1 MKKLIFYYCLF
12 CLLAV
17 ACPRLAAQNIT
28 FKHLSTDN
36 GLSQIS
42 VNDIY
47 VDEHNLIWIGTR
59 EGLNCYDG
67 NDITIYRLEKDNPF
81 SLFSNHVLRITG
93 DRKGCLYVL
102 CMDGVTRFDMDTRRF
117 TTLLSGKID
126 AITYHEGL
134 YIACG
139 NEIFHYNEATS
150 NFDSYF
156 RLPVENGNISSLFLD
171 SSGRFWIGT
180 EHEGLYCLSSHKK
193 LQHTI
198 SGQRI
203 SSVYEDVSHRIWV
216 GTWDSGVF
224 LLEKN
229 GNIRNLKSGISH
241 EMYVLSSNFVRC
253 FEEDNKGRMW
263 IGTEAGLDCL
273 DLQSGK
279 STHYTEGDRP
289 YGLTHSSVW
298 CMRKDAQGTI
308 WAGTYFGGVNYFNPE
323 YAIYRFFRQA
333 SEPQKGLSS
342 PVVGNML
349 EDKRGNIWICTEG
362 GGLNVFNPAKG
373 TFQWFTHHSSSN
385 SISHNNVKA
394 IWYDEAED
402 CMWLGLHLG
411 GINKLDIKTGL
422 FTVFRKVEGDHT
434 TIPSDIVRDIV
445 PYKDSLV
452 VATQSGVCLF
462 SRATGK
468 CRQLFQSYKEG
479 KLIRMVADLEFD
491 KNGVLWMAV
500 TGEGVFSY
508 DFETGALTHYA
519 HRRGEVGIS
528 NNNVN
533 SIYCDSENKI
543 WFCTS
548 GSGLDCLDR
557 KTGKFRNYDVANSGF
572 PGDCIYKVCEGDH
585 KELLMIT
592 NQGFSRFDYKKGKI
606 HNYLS
611 ENGFPLNSVN
621 ENALFMSSKK
631 EVFLGGTSGM
641 VMFALNSLNYRP
653 KPYHLMWT
661 RLVVNGKEIDVDDAS
676 GILSHELNNTSRITL
691 KADQNMFSIYFST
704 SNYIPENREE
714 MEYLLDGFSKEWTKV
729 REQPVI
735 TYTNLN
741 PGTYTLWVRSSNPD
755 SLSKP
760 ISMQIVVKPPF
771 YASEWAFLVYVLLV
785 GGIVYYLMR
794 MYQSRVKLQASLT
807 YEQRH
812 LQDIERLNQNKLR
825 FFTSISHEFRT
836 PLTLILGQLEKLM
849 QMPQLAPS
857 VYSTVLLAY
866 KSGVQLKELIGEL
879 LDFRKQEQ
887 GKMKLKV
894 SRMNLVNFLNETYL
908 LFQPYAESKRIQLEF
923 HKSQDDIELWFDW
936 KQMRKVINNLL
947 SNAVKHVPSE
957 GKIVLEVGVT
967 DTEAWFSVEDNGSG
981 ILPAD
986 IDKIFDRFYQSSVDT
1001 EINAGT
1007 GIGLALTKGIVEL
1020 HHGKISVESVKGSG
1034 AKFTVRI
1041 PLGNA
1046 LYSPDEIIEAADGAV
1061 ISQLTFDEQKRE
1073 LATEFSKEEDMV
1085 TTEGL
1090 VGGKDGFRPRI
1101 LIVEDNA
1108 SIRNMLAELFQG
1120 LYDVTTAVDGQDAL
1134 DKVAEVSP
1142 HIVLSDVLMPRMSG
1156 IELVKQLKGNL
1167 DTCHIPVVLLTA
1179 RTEIEQNLE
1188 GLKIGADDYITKP
1201 FDSRLLVFRC
1211 NNLVNNRRK
1220 LQEYFTKQP
1229 TVETPVLATNPLDKE
1244 FLDEVIAVF
1253 EQHLDD
1259 SDFTIDMLAQKMLVS
1274 RTRMYAKIKAITG
1287 QTPNDFFITL
1297 RLKKAAFLLRN
1308 NPELNVTQI
1317 SDQTGFSSPR
1327 YFSKLFKKAYQLT
1340 PMAYRQ
1346 GEE

>member
-1 MKKLIFYYCLF
+1 MKKLSFYYFLF
-12 CLLAV
+12 GLLTI
-17 ACPRLAAQNIT
+17 CFSQLAAQNIT

-47 VDEHNLIWIGTR
+47 VDENNLIWIGTR

-67 NDITIYRLEKDNPF
+67 NGISIYRLEKDNPY
-81 SLFSNHVLRITG
+81 SLFSNQLLRIAG
-93 DRKGCLYVL
+93 DRKGHLYLL
-102 CMDGVTRFDMDTRRF
+102 CMDGVACLDMDTRRF
-117 TTLLSGKID
+117 TTLFNGKVD
-126 AITYHEGL
+126 AIAYHEGL

-139 NEIFHYNEATS
+139 SEVFRYNEKTS
-150 NFDSYF
+150 DFKSYF
-156 RLPVENGNISSLFLD
+156 RLPLESGNISFLFWD
-171 SSGRFWIGT
+171 SSKRFWIGT
-180 EHEGLYCLSSHKK
+180 ERDGLYCLSGNKELSHP
-193 LQHTI
+193 I
-198 SGQRI
+198 GGERI
-203 SSVYEDVSHRIWV
+203 SSVYEDSLHRIWV
-216 GTWDSGVF
+216 GTWTSGLYF
-224 LLEKN
+224 LDKAGMLKN
-229 GNIRNLKSGISH
+229 IKAGVQDGH
-241 EMYVLSSNFVRC
+241 ALSSNFVRC
-253 FEEDNKGRMW
+253 FEEDNKGCMW
-263 IGTEAGLDCL
+263 VGTEAGLDCL
-273 DLQSGK
+273 DLQTGIF
-279 STHYTEGDRP
+279 THYTEGERP

-298 CMRKDAQGTI
+298 CMKKDAQGTI

-323 YAIYRFFRQA
+323 YAIYHLFRQA
-333 SEPQKGLSS
+333 SEPSKGLSS
-342 PVVGNML
+342 PIVGNMI
-349 EDKRGNIWICTEG
+349 EDKRGDIWICTEG
-362 GGLNVFNPAKG
+362 GGLNVFHPKEE
-373 TFQWFTHHSSSN
+373 TFRWYTHHSSAN

-394 IWYDEAED
+394 IWYDERED
-402 CMWLGLHLG
+402 CIWLGLHLG
-411 GINKLDIKTGL
+411 GINKLDIKTGK
-422 FTVFRKVEGDHT
+422 FTVYRKIDGDKE

-462 SRATGK
+462 SRVTGK
-468 CRQLFQSYKEG
+468 CRQLFQSHKEG
-479 KLIRMVADLEFD
+479 RLIRMVADLEFD
-491 KNGVLWMAV
+491 KHGVLWMAV

-508 DFETGALTHYA
+508 DFKTDCLTHYVYRKGQA
-519 HRRGEVGIS
+519 GIS

-533 SIYCDSENKI
+533 SIFCDSENKI

-548 GSGLDCLDR
+548 GSGLDCLDQQ
-557 KTGKFRNYDVANSGF
+557 TGTFRNYDVASSGLL
-572 PGDCIYKVCEGDH
+572 GDCIYKVCEGDSS
-585 KELLMIT
+585 KLLMIT
-592 NQGFSRFDYKKGKI
+592 NQGFSYFDYRRGTI
-606 HNYLS
+606 RNYLA

-621 ENALFMSSKK
+621 ENALFMSREK

-661 RLVVNGKEIDVDDAS
+661 RLVVNGKEIEVNDAS
-676 GILSHELNNTSRITL
+676 GILAHELNHTSRITL

-704 SNYIPENREE
+704 SNYVPENKEQ
-714 MEYLLDGFSKEWTKV
+714 MEYLLEGFSKEWTKV
-729 REQPVI
+729 REQPMI

-741 PGTYTLWVRSSNPD
+741 PGTYTLWVRSSNPE

-771 YASEWAFLVYVLLV
+771 YASGWAFLVYVLLA
-785 GGIVYYLMR
+785 GGVVFYLMR
-794 MYQSRVKLQASLT
+794 MYQSRVKLRASLT

-849 QMPQLAPS
+849 QMPQLSPS

-866 KSGVQLKELIGEL
+866 KSGMQLKELIGEL

-894 SRMNLVNFLNETYL
+894 SQMNLVNFLNETYL
-908 LFQPYAESKRIQLEF
+908 LFQPYAESKHIHFEF
-923 HKSQDDIELWFDW
+923 HKQQDDIELWFDW

-947 SNAVKHVPSE
+947 SNAVKHVPSQ
-957 GKIVLEVGVT
+957 GRIVMEVGTT
-967 DTEAWFSVEDNGSG
+967 DSEAWFSVEDNGSG

-986 IDKIFDRFYQSSVDT
+986 IDKIFDRFYQSSADT
-1001 EINAGT
+1001 ELNAGT

-1020 HHGKISVESVKGSG
+1020 HHGKISVESVQGEG
-1034 AKFTVRI
+1034 AKFMVRI
-1041 PLGNA
+1041 PLGKE
-1046 LYSPDEIIEAADGAV
+1046 LYKQDEIIEASEGAI
-1061 ISQLTFDEQKRE
+1061 ISQLTLDEQKKE
-1073 LATEFSKEEDMV
+1073 LATEFSDSENIE
-1085 TTEGL
+1085 EGL

-1101 LIVEDNA
+1101 LIVEDNE
-1108 SIRNMLAELFQG
+1108 SIRHMLAELFEG
-1120 LYDVTTAVDGQDAL
+1120 LYEVTTAVDGQDAL
-1134 DKVAEVSP
+1134 EKVNEVSP

-1229 TVETPVLATNPLDKE
+1229 TVDTPVLATNPLDKE
-1244 FLDEVIAVF
+1244 FLDEVIKVF

-1259 SDFTIDMLAQKMLVS
+1259 SDFTIDMLAQQMLVS

>member
-1 MKKLIFYYCLF
+1 MKNLIVYCFLF
-12 CLLAV
+12 SVLV
-17 ACPRLAAQNIT
+17 MGFPRLAAQNIT
-28 FKHLSTDN
+28 FQHLSTDN

-47 VDEHNLIWIGTR
+47 VDENNLIWIGTR

-67 NDITIYRLEKDNPF
+67 NDITIYRLEKNNPF
-81 SLFSNHVLRITG
+81 SLFSNHVVRIAG
-93 DRKGCLYVL
+93 DRKGHLYLL
-102 CMDGVTRFDMDTRRF
+102 CMDGVACLDMDTRRF
-117 TTLLSGKID
+117 TTLLSGKVD
-126 AITYHEGL
+126 AMAYHNGL

-139 NEIFHYNEATS
+139 NEILRYDERTAHFT
-150 NFDSYF
+150 SYF
-156 RLPVENGNISSLFLD
+156 RLPSVNGNISCLYLD
-171 SSGRFWIGT
+171 SSSRFWVGT
-180 EHEGLYCLSSHKK
+180 ERDGLYCLQAGKK
-193 LQHTI
+193 LSHVI
-198 SGQRI
+198 SRQRI
-203 SSVYEDVSHRIWV
+203 SSVYEDSSRRIWI
-216 GTWDSGVF
+216 GTWNSGLF
-224 LLEKN
+224 LLEK
-229 GNIRNLKSGISH
+229 GGMKNIKADGKNQQ
-241 EMYVLSSNFVRC
+241 YALSSNFVRC
-253 FEEDNKGRMW
+253 FEEDNKGSMW
-263 IGTEAGLDCL
+263 IGTESGLDCL
-273 DLQSGK
+273 NLRAG
-279 STHYTEGDRP
+279 TLVHYTEGEQP

-333 SEPQKGLSS
+333 DSPSKGLSS
-342 PVVGNML
+342 PVVGNMI
-349 EDKRGNIWICTEG
+349 EDKHGNIWICTEG
-362 GGLNVFNPAKG
+362 GGLNRFDSQTG
-373 TFQWFTHHSSSN
+373 SFQWYTHHAQAN

-394 IWYDEAED
+394 IWYDEAAD
-402 CMWLGLHLG
+402 CIWLGLHLG
-411 GINKLDIKTGL
+411 GINKLDIKTGR
-422 FTVFRKVEGDHT
+422 FTVFRKVEGDKES
-434 TIPSDIVRDIV
+434 IPSDIVRDIV

-462 SRATGK
+462 SRLTGK
-468 CRQLFQSYKEG
+468 CRQLFQSHKEG

-491 KNGVLWMAV
+491 KKGILWMAV

-508 DFETGALTHYA
+508 DFKHDALAHYVYQK
-519 HRRGEVGIS
+519 GKPGIS

-533 SIYCDSENKI
+533 SIFCDSENKI

-548 GSGLDCLDR
+548 GSGLDCLDQQTR
-557 KTGKFRNYDVANSGF
+557 TFRNYDVASSGF
-572 PGDCIYKVCEGDH
+572 PGDCVYKVCEGPG

-592 NQGFSRFDYKKGKI
+592 NQGFSCFDYRKGII

-621 ENALFMSSKK
+621 ENALFMSREK

-641 VMFALNSLNYRP
+641 VMFALKSLNYRS
-653 KPYHLMWT
+653 KPYHIMWT
-661 RLVVNGKEIDVDDAS
+661 RLVVNGKEIEVNDAS
-676 GILSHELNNTSRITL
+676 GILSHELNHTSRIIL

-704 SNYIPENREE
+704 SNYIPENRED
-714 MEYLLDGFSKEWTKV
+714 MEYLLEGFSKEWTKV

-741 PGTYTLWVRSSNPD
+741 SGTYTLWVRSSNPD

-760 ISMQIVVKPPF
+760 ISMEIVVKPPF
-771 YASEWAFLVYVLLV
+771 YASVWASLIYLLLAA
-785 GGIVYYLMR
+785 GLVYYLMR

-849 QMPQLAPS
+849 QMPQLSPS
-857 VYSTVLLAY
+857 MYSTVLLAY

-894 SRMNLVNFLNETYL
+894 SRMNLVSFLNETYL
-908 LFQPYAESKRIQLEF
+908 LFQPYAESKQIHLEF

-947 SNAVKHVPSE
+947 SNAIKHVSLK
-957 GKIVLEVGVT
+957 GRIVIEVGVT
-967 DTEAWFSVEDNGSG
+967 EKEAWFSVEDNGTG
-981 ILPAD
+981 ILPED
-986 IDKIFDRFYQSSVDT
+986 IDKIFDRFYQSSADT
-1001 EINAGT
+1001 ELNAGT

-1020 HHGKISVESVKGSG
+1020 HHGKISVESTNGKG

-1041 PLGNA
+1041 PLGKE
-1046 LYSPDEIIEAADGAV
+1046 LYDPDEIIEASDGAV
-1061 ISQLTFDEQKRE
+1061 ISQLTLDEQKKE
-1073 LATEFSKEEDMV
+1073 LATELSDA
-1085 TTEGL
+1085 EGTAGEGM

-1108 SIRNMLAELFQG
+1108 SIRRMLAELFEG
-1120 LYDVTTAVDGQDAL
+1120 LYEVTTAVDGQDAL
-1134 DKVAEVSP
+1134 EKVAEVSP

-1244 FLDEVIAVF
+1244 FLDEVIAIF

>member
-1 MKKLIFYYCLF
+1 MKKIIFSCFFLS
-12 CLLAV
+12 LLAM
-17 ACPRLAAQNIT
+17 ALPQLAAQNIT

-47 VDEHNLIWIGTR
+47 IDENNLIWIGTR

-67 NDITIYRLEKDNPF
+67 SNITIYRLEKNNPF

-93 DRKGCLYVL
+93 DGKGFLYVL
-102 CMDGVTRFDMDTRRF
+102 CMDGVACMDMDTHRF
-117 TTLLSGKID
+117 TTLRSGKVD
-126 AITYHEGL
+126 AMMYHDGL

-139 NEIFHYNEATS
+139 NEIFHYDKNALKFGFFS
-150 NFDSYF
+150 
-156 RLPVENGNISSLFLD
+156 RLPIKGGNISSLFLD
-171 SSGRFWIGT
+171 SSGRFWVGT
-180 EHEGLYCLSSHKK
+180 ERDGLYCLQGGHWR
-193 LQHTI
+193 QVI

-203 SSVYEDVSHRIWV
+203 SSIYEDVSHRIWI
-216 GTWDSGVF
+216 GTWNCGVF
-224 LLEKN
+224 VLDKN
-229 GNIRNLKSGISH
+229 GELNNLRSVIQPGEYALASD
-241 EMYVLSSNFVRC
+241 FVRC
-253 FEEDNKGRMW
+253 FEEDNKGCMW

-273 DLQSGK
+273 DLRTGK
-279 STHYTEGDRP
+279 FTHYREGERP

-298 CMRKDAQGTI
+298 CMKKDAQGTI

-333 SEPQKGLSS
+333 KEPLKGLSS
-342 PVVGNML
+342 PVVGNMI

-362 GGLNVFNPAKG
+362 GGLNVFDPDKG
-373 TFQWFTHHSSSN
+373 TFRWFTHSSSVN
-385 SISHNNVKA
+385 SISRNNVKA
-394 IWYDEAED
+394 IWYDKEED

-411 GINKLDIKTGL
+411 GINKLDIKTGK
-422 FTVFRKVEGDHT
+422 FTAFQKIEGDTT

-452 VATQSGVCLF
+452 IATQSGVCLF
-462 SRATGK
+462 SRTTGK
-468 CRQLFQSYKEG
+468 CRQLFQSHAEG
-479 KLIRMVADLEFD
+479 KQIRMVADLEFD

-508 DFETGALTHYA
+508 NFKSDVLSHYTY
-519 HRRGEVGIS
+519 HKGEAGIS

-533 SIYCDSENKI
+533 SIFCDSENKI

-548 GSGLDCLDR
+548 GSGLDCLDQN
-557 KTGKFRNYDVANSGF
+557 TGRFRNYDVANSSF
-572 PGDCIYKVCEGDH
+572 PGDCIYKVCERDS

-592 NQGFSRFDYKKGKI
+592 NQGFSCFDYRKGII
-606 HNYLS
+606 HNYLA

-641 VMFALNSLNYRP
+641 VMFSLDSLNYRP
-653 KPYHLMWT
+653 KPYRIMWT
-661 RLVVNGKEIDVDDAS
+661 RLVVNGKEIKVNDAS
-676 GILSHELNNTSRITL
+676 GILSHELNNTSAITL
-691 KADQNMFSIYFST
+691 KADQNMFSFYFST
-704 SNYIPENREE
+704 SNYIPELKEQ
-714 MEYLLDGFSKEWTKV
+714 MEYFLEGFSREWTKV
-729 REQPVI
+729 REPVI

-760 ISMQIVVKPPF
+760 LCMQIVVEPPF
-771 YASEWAFLVYVLLV
+771 YASVWAFLIYVLLV

-849 QMPQLAPS
+849 QMPQLSPS
-857 VYSTVLLAY
+857 LYSVVLLAY

-887 GKMKLKV
+887 GQMQLKV

-908 LFQPYAESKRIQLEF
+908 LFQPYAESKQIHLEF

-947 SNAVKHVPSE
+947 SNAVKHVPSQ
-957 GKIVLEVGVT
+957 GKIVLEVGT
-967 DTEAWFSVEDNGSG
+967 RDTEAWFSVEDNGNG
-981 ILPAD
+981 ISPAD
-986 IDKIFDRFYQSSVDT
+986 IDKIFDHFYQSSVDT
-1001 EINAGT
+1001 EMNVGT

-1020 HHGKISVESVKGSG
+1020 HHGKISVESTQGTG
-1034 AKFTVRI
+1034 AKFTVCI
-1041 PLGNA
+1041 PLGKE
-1046 LYSPDEIIEAADGAV
+1046 LYRPDEIIEAADGAV

-1073 LATEFSKEEDMV
+1073 LATELAKEECLPD
-1085 TTEGL
+1085 EGM
-1090 VGGKDGFRPRI
+1090 VGGKDGFRPHI
-1101 LIVEDNA
+1101 LIVEDNI
-1108 SIRNMLAELFQG
+1108 SIRNMLAELFEG
-1120 LYDVTTAVDGQDAL
+1120 LYEVTTAVDGQDAL
-1134 DKVAEVSP
+1134 EKVAESEP

-1156 IELVKQLKGNL
+1156 IELVKHLKGNL

-1244 FLDEVIAVF
+1244 FLDEVISVF
-1253 EQHLDD
+1253 EQYLDD

-1287 QTPNDFFITL
+1287 QTPNEFFITL

-1308 NPELNVTQI
+1308 NPELNITQI

>member
-1 MKKLIFYYCLF
+1 MKNWIFKCFLF
-12 CLLAV
+12 GLLV
-17 ACPRLAAQNIT
+17 VFSFQLAAQNIT
-28 FKHLSTDN
+28 FNHLSTDN

-47 VDEHNLIWIGTR
+47 VDENNLIWIGTR

-67 NDITIYRLEKDNPF
+67 NDITIYRLEKNNPY
-81 SLFSNHVLRITG
+81 SLFSNHVLRIVG
-93 DRKGCLYVL
+93 DRKGHLFLL
-102 CMDGVTRFDMDTRRF
+102 CMDGVACLDMDTRKF
-117 TTLLSGKID
+117 TTLLNKKVD
-126 AITYHEGL
+126 AITYRDGL
-134 YIACG
+134 YVAYN
-139 NEIFHYNEATS
+139 NEIFHFNETTS
-150 NFDSYF
+150 RFDCYF
-156 RLPVENGNISSLFLD
+156 RLPSGSGNLSCLFRD
-171 SSGRFWIGT
+171 ASGRFWMGT
-180 EHEGLYCLSSHKK
+180 DRNGLFCLSAGKQLSHPIK
-193 LQHTI
+193 QH
-198 SGQRI
+198 RI
-203 SSVYEDVSHRIWV
+203 SSVFEDSSHRIWI
-216 GTWDSGVF
+216 GTWDSGIFV
-224 LLEKN
+224 LGKEGKME
-229 GNIRNLKSGISH
+229 NLKAGSQGKFA
-241 EMYVLSSNFVRC
+241 LSSNFVRC
-253 FEEDNKGRMW
+253 FEEDNNGRIW
-263 IGTEAGLDCL
+263 IGTETGLDCM
-273 DLQSGK
+273 DVKAG
-279 STHYTEGDRP
+279 TFEHYTEGEQP

-298 CMRKDAQGTI
+298 CMQKDAQGTI

-323 YAIYRFFRQA
+323 YAIYRFYRQA
-333 SEPQKGLSS
+333 NEPSKGLSS
-342 PVVGNML
+342 PVVGNMI
-349 EDKRGNIWICTEG
+349 EDKLGNIWICTEG
-362 GGLNVFNPAKG
+362 GGLNVFDPKKV
-373 TFQWFTHHSSSN
+373 TFRWYTHQASTN

-394 IWYDEAED
+394 IWYDEAAN

-411 GINKLDIKTGL
+411 GINKLDIKTGQ
-422 FTVFRKVEGDHT
+422 FTVFRKVEGNEE

-462 SRATGK
+462 SRTTGK
-468 CRQLFQSYKEG
+468 CRQLFRSHKEG
-479 KLIRMVADLEFD
+479 NQIRMVADLEFD
-491 KNGVLWMAV
+491 KQGVLWMAV
-500 TGEGVFSY
+500 TGYGVFSY
-508 DFETGALTHYA
+508 NFRTDSLKHYVF
-519 HRRGEVGIS
+519 RQGQNGIS

-533 SIYCDSENKI
+533 SIFCDSENKI

-548 GSGLDCLDR
+548 GSGLDCLDQR
-557 KTGKFRNYDVANSGF
+557 TGVFRNYDVANSGF
-572 PGDCIYKVCEGDH
+572 PGDCIYKVCEGEG

-592 NQGFSRFDYKKGKI
+592 NQGFSRFDYRKGTI
-606 HNYLS
+606 RNYLS
-611 ENGFPLNSVN
+611 ENGFPLNSLN
-621 ENALFMSSKK
+621 ENALYMSREK
-631 EVFLGGTSGM
+631 EVCLGGTSGM
-641 VMFALNSLNYRP
+641 VAFELKSLNYRS
-653 KPYHLMWT
+653 KPYHILWT
-661 RLVVNGKEIDVDDAS
+661 RLVVNGKEIEVNDAS
-676 GILSHELNNTSRITL
+676 GILSHDLNNTSRITL

-714 MEYLLDGFSKEWTKV
+714 MEYRLEGFSKEWTKV

-741 PGTYTLWVRSSNPD
+741 SGTYTLWVRSSNPD

-760 ISMQIVVKPPF
+760 ISMEIVVKPPF
-771 YASEWAFLVYVLLV
+771 YASGWAFLFYVLLAC
-785 GGIVYYLMR
+785 GLVYYLMR

-849 QMPQLAPS
+849 QMPQLSPS
-857 VYSTVLLAY
+857 GYSTVLLAY

-908 LFQPYAESKRIQLEF
+908 LFQPYTESKQIHFEF

-947 SNAVKHVPSE
+947 SNAVKHVPSN
-957 GKIVLEVGVT
+957 GRIVMEVGVT
-967 DTEAWFSVEDNGSG
+967 DKEAWFSVEDNGSG
-981 ILPAD
+981 ILPED
-986 IDKIFDRFYQSSVDT
+986 MDKIFDRFYQSSADT
-1001 EINAGT
+1001 ELNVGT
-1007 GIGLALTKGIVEL
+1007 GIGLALTKGVVEL
-1020 HHGKISVESVKGSG
+1020 HHGKISVESAKGAG

-1041 PLGNA
+1041 PLGKD
-1046 LYSPDEIIEAADGAV
+1046 LYDPDEIIESDGAA
-1061 ISQLTFDEQKRE
+1061 ISQLTLDEQKKELDTE
-1073 LATEFSKEEDMV
+1073 LASAEEV
-1085 TTEGL
+1085 VPEGL

-1101 LIVEDNA
+1101 LIVEDNE
-1108 SIRNMLAELFQG
+1108 SIRRMLAELFEG

-1134 DKVAEVSP
+1134 EKVAEVSP

-1179 RTEIEQNLE
+1179 RTEVEQNLE

-1259 SDFTIDMLAQKMLVS
+1259 SDFTIDMLAQQMLVS

>member
-1 MKKLIFYYCLF
+1 MKNLIFSCFL
-12 CLLAV
+12 CGLLAV
-17 ACPRLAAQNIT
+17 CSFQLAAQNIT

-47 VDEHNLIWIGTR
+47 VDENNLIWIGTR

-67 NDITIYRLEKDNPF
+67 NDIIIYRLEKNNPY

-93 DRKGCLYVL
+93 DRKGHLFVL
-102 CMDGVTRFDMDTRRF
+102 CMDGVARLDMDTRRF
-117 TTLLSGKID
+117 TTILNGKVD
-126 AITYHEGL
+126 AITYKDGL

-139 NEIFHYNEATS
+139 NEILRYNEATFH
-150 NFDSYF
+150 FDSYF
-156 RLPVENGNISSLFLD
+156 RSPLLKGGISCLFRD
-171 SSGRFWIGT
+171 SFNRLWIGT
-180 EHEGLYCLSSHKK
+180 EHDGLYCLSSERK
-193 LQHTI
+193 LSHTI
-198 SGQRI
+198 SQKRI
-203 SSVYEDVSHRIWV
+203 SSVFEDSKHRLWVGTWNNGIFLMGKEGSLKNLRAGSQEKYALSSDFVRCVEEDNEGRIWV
-216 GTWDSGVF
+216 GT
-224 LLEKN
+224 EN
-229 GNIRNLKSGISH
+229 
-241 EMYVLSSNFVRC
+241 
-253 FEEDNKGRMW
+253 
-263 IGTEAGLDCL
+263 GLDCL
-273 DLQSGK
+273 DEKKGSV
-279 STHYTEGDRP
+279 THYTEGERP

-298 CMRKDAQGTI
+298 CMQKDAQGTI

-323 YAIYRFFRQA
+323 YAIYHFYRQA
-333 SEPQKGLSS
+333 DNPSKGLSS
-342 PVVGNML
+342 PVVGNMI
-349 EDKRGNIWICTEG
+349 EDKEGNIWICTEG
-362 GGLNVFNPAKG
+362 GGLNVFDPRKG
-373 TFQWFTHHSSSN
+373 TFRWYRHQPSAN

-394 IWYDEAED
+394 IWYDAAEE

-411 GINKLDIKTGL
+411 GVNKLDIKTGR
-422 FTVFRKVEGDHT
+422 FTVFRKEEGDQAS
-434 TIPSDIVRDIV
+434 IPSDIVRDIV

-462 SRATGK
+462 SRTTGK
-468 CRQLFQSYKEG
+468 CRQLFRSHKDG

-491 KNGVLWMAV
+491 KNGVLWLAV

-508 DFETGALTHYA
+508 DFKKDALTHYA
-519 HRRGEVGIS
+519 YRRGEPGIS

-533 SIYCDSENKI
+533 SIFCDSENKI

-548 GSGLDCLDR
+548 GSGLDCLDQR
-557 KTGKFRNYDVANSGF
+557 TGTFQNYDVSNSGLL
-572 PGDCIYKVCEGDH
+572 GDCVYKVCEGEH

-592 NQGFSRFDYKKGKI
+592 NQGFSCFDYRNGTI
-606 HNYLS
+606 RNYVS
-611 ENGFPLNSVN
+611 ENGFPLNSLN
-621 ENALFMSSKK
+621 ENALFMSREK

-641 VMFALNSLNYRP
+641 VTFSLDKLNYRP
-653 KPYHLMWT
+653 KPYHILWT
-661 RLVVNGKEIDVDDAS
+661 RLVVNGKEIKVNDAS
-676 GILSHELNNTSRITL
+676 GILSHELNHTSRITL
-691 KADQNMFSIYFST
+691 KADQNMFSVYFST

-741 PGTYTLWVRSSNPD
+741 AGTYTLWVRSSNPD

-760 ISMQIVVKPPF
+760 ICLEIVVKPPF
-771 YASEWAFLVYVLLV
+771 YASGWAFLLYVLLA

-794 MYQSRVKLQASLT
+794 MYKSRVKLQASLT

-849 QMPQLAPS
+849 QMPQLTPS
-857 VYSTVLLAY
+857 MYSTVLLAY

-908 LFQPYAESKRIQLEF
+908 LFQPYAESKQIHLEF

-947 SNAVKHVPSE
+947 SNAVKHVPAQ
-957 GKIVLEVGVT
+957 GKIVMEVGVT
-967 DTEAWFSVEDNGSG
+967 ETDAWFSVADNGSG

-986 IDKIFDRFYQSSVDT
+986 IDKIFDRFYQSSADT
-1001 EINAGT
+1001 ELNVGT

-1020 HHGKISVESVKGSG
+1020 HHGTITVESMKGEG

-1041 PLGNA
+1041 PLGKE
-1046 LYSPDEIIEAADGAV
+1046 LYEPDEIIEAADGAV
-1061 ISQLTFDEQKRE
+1061 ISQLTLDEQKKE
-1073 LATEFSKEEDMV
+1073 LATEFLGSEEIE
-1085 TTEGL
+1085 EGM

-1101 LIVEDNA
+1101 LIVEDNP
-1108 SIRNMLAELFQG
+1108 SIRHMLAELFEG
-1120 LYDVTTAVDGQDAL
+1120 LYEVTTAVDGQDAL
-1134 DKVAEVSP
+1134 EKVAEVVP

-1156 IELVKQLKGNL
+1156 IELVKHLKGNL

-1346 GEE
+1346 GEEQ

>member
-1 MKKLIFYYCLF
+1 MKNWIFKCFLF
-12 CLLAV
+12 GLLV
-17 ACPRLAAQNIT
+17 VFSFQLAAQNIT
-28 FKHLSTDN
+28 FNHLSTDN

-47 VDEHNLIWIGTR
+47 VDENNLIWIGTR

-67 NDITIYRLEKDNPF
+67 NDITIYRLEKNNPY
-81 SLFSNHVLRITG
+81 SLFSNHVLRIVG
-93 DRKGCLYVL
+93 DRKGHLFLL
-102 CMDGVTRFDMDTRRF
+102 CMDGVACLDMDTRKF
-117 TTLLSGKID
+117 TTLLNKKVD
-126 AITYHEGL
+126 AITYRDGL
-134 YIACG
+134 YVAYN
-139 NEIFHYNEATS
+139 NEIFHFNETTS
-150 NFDSYF
+150 RFDCYF
-156 RLPVENGNISSLFLD
+156 RLPSGSGNLSCLFRD
-171 SSGRFWIGT
+171 ASGRFWMGT
-180 EHEGLYCLSSHKK
+180 DRNGLFCLSAGKQLSHPIK
-193 LQHTI
+193 QH
-198 SGQRI
+198 RI
-203 SSVYEDVSHRIWV
+203 SSVFEDSSHRIWI
-216 GTWDSGVF
+216 GTWDSGIF
-224 LLEKN
+224 LLGKEGKME
-229 GNIRNLKSGISH
+229 NLKAGSQGKFA
-241 EMYVLSSNFVRC
+241 LSSNFVRC
-253 FEEDNKGRMW
+253 FEEDNNGRIW
-263 IGTEAGLDCL
+263 IGTETGLDCM
-273 DLQSGK
+273 DVKAG
-279 STHYTEGDRP
+279 TFEHYTEGEQP

-298 CMRKDAQGTI
+298 CMQKDAQGTI

-323 YAIYRFFRQA
+323 YAIYRFYRQA
-333 SEPQKGLSS
+333 NEPSKGLSS
-342 PVVGNML
+342 PVVGNMI
-349 EDKRGNIWICTEG
+349 EDKLGNIWICTEG
-362 GGLNVFNPAKG
+362 GGLNVFDPKKG
-373 TFQWFTHHSSSN
+373 TFRWYTHQASTN

-394 IWYDEAED
+394 IWYDEAAN

-411 GINKLDIKTGL
+411 GINKLDIKTGQ
-422 FTVFRKVEGDHT
+422 FTVFRKVEGNEE

-462 SRATGK
+462 SRTTGK
-468 CRQLFQSYKEG
+468 CRQLFRSHKEG
-479 KLIRMVADLEFD
+479 NQIRMVADLEFD
-491 KNGVLWMAV
+491 KQGVLWMAV
-500 TGEGVFSY
+500 TGYGVFSY
-508 DFETGALTHYA
+508 NFRTDSLKHYVF
-519 HRRGEVGIS
+519 RQGQNGIS

-533 SIYCDSENKI
+533 SIFCDSENKI

-548 GSGLDCLDR
+548 GSGLDCLDQR
-557 KTGKFRNYDVANSGF
+557 TGVFRNYDVANSGF
-572 PGDCIYKVCEGDH
+572 PGDCIYKVCEGEG

-592 NQGFSRFDYKKGKI
+592 NQGFSRFDYRKGTI
-606 HNYLS
+606 RNYLS
-611 ENGFPLNSVN
+611 ENGFPLNSLN
-621 ENALFMSSKK
+621 ENALYMSREK

-641 VMFALNSLNYRP
+641 VAFELKSLNYRS
-653 KPYHLMWT
+653 KPYHILWT
-661 RLVVNGKEIDVDDAS
+661 RLVVNGKEIEVNDAS

-714 MEYLLDGFSKEWTKV
+714 MEYRLEGFSKEWTKV

-741 PGTYTLWVRSSNPD
+741 SGTYTLWVRSSNPD

-760 ISMQIVVKPPF
+760 ISMGIVVKPPF
-771 YASEWAFLVYVLLV
+771 YASGWAFLFYVLLA
-785 GGIVYYLMR
+785 GGLVFYLMR

-849 QMPQLAPS
+849 QMPQLSPS
-857 VYSTVLLAY
+857 GYSTVLLAY

-908 LFQPYAESKRIQLEF
+908 LFQPYTESKQIHFEF

-947 SNAVKHVPSE
+947 SNAVKHVPSK
-957 GKIVLEVGVT
+957 GRIVLEVGVT

-981 ILPAD
+981 ILPED
-986 IDKIFDRFYQSSVDT
+986 IDKIFDRFYQSSADT
-1001 EINAGT
+1001 ELNVGT

-1020 HHGKISVESVKGSG
+1020 HHGKISVESAKGAG

-1041 PLGNA
+1041 PLGKD
-1046 LYSPDEIIEAADGAV
+1046 LYDPDEIIEADGAA
-1061 ISQLTFDEQKRE
+1061 ISQLTLDEQKKE
-1073 LATEFSKEEDMV
+1073 LDTELSSVEEV
-1085 TTEGL
+1085 VPEGL
-1090 VGGKDGFRPRI
+1090 VGGKGGFRPRI
-1101 LIVEDNA
+1101 LIVEDNE
-1108 SIRNMLAELFQG
+1108 SIRRMLAELFEG

-1134 DKVAEVSP
+1134 EKVEEVSP

-1179 RTEIEQNLE
+1179 RTEVEQNLE

-1259 SDFTIDMLAQKMLVS
+1259 SDFTIDMLAQQMLVS

-1327 YFSKLFKKAYQLT
+1327 YFSKLFKKAYRLT